1 MKHLKLMLAMA
12 LVLVVV
18 LALASCG
25 CEHVYDETI
34 TTQPTCTEEGVKTFT
49 CSLCGEA
56 YTEAV
61 AATGHTYTDKVVDP
75 TCTAEGYT
83 EHTCACGDTY
93 KDSETAKVAHTY
105 AETVTAPTCTVA
117 GYTTYTCVCGD
128 TYTGAET
135 AATGVH
141 VYVPTLV
148 EMTAEQA
155 ALNPDAVGIVKSVCS
170 CGAEDASAEQTAA
183 LVFLNFDETIDTAT
197 YVGSEAYNTLASG
210 GSFKSEESKQA
221 AAYLDSQKNLA
232 ITVANGNSTG
242 AAITEDGKLVT
253 LGQTQYTQLMNDLK
267 LASVDAKYKNFTMSF
282 DVTINKEPVLD
293 SKNQKP
299 RIIAI
304 TDEKFLNN
312 KNIYLALDVVDLDT
326 NADDDV
332 KVYEVISQCFNE
344 NSTKP
349 VLEQATGY
357 KITLGKTYSFIL
369 DAKEADGIYTYTLY
383 IKEISEATYTNVGTY
398 EYIPYS
404 RSDRQSFVTFSYKTE
419 NTGNIFDN
427 FVISVPLA
435 K

>member
-105 AETVTAPTCTVA
+105 AETVTAPTCSVG

-155 ALNPDAVGIVKSVCS
+155 AANPDAIGVIKYACS
-170 CGAEDASAEQTAA
+170 CGVVDETAEQKAA
-183 LVFLNFDETIDTAT
+183 LVFMNFDEPVDTAT
-197 YVGSEAYNTLASG
+197 YEGSEGYGKASTDQKEEMKTALAII
-210 GSFKSEESKQA
+210 
-221 AAYLDSQKNLA
+221 DSQKNLD
-232 ITVANGNSTG
+232 IYNSTSNNRAVMWTG
-242 AAITEDGKLVT
+242 DGKLQTVA
-253 LGQTQYTQLMNDLK
+253 GTQYVQLTNDLK
-267 LASVDAKYKNFTMSF
+267 LASRNAKYTDFTVSF
-282 DVTINKEPVLD
+282 DLTINKEPATN
-293 SKNQKP
+293 SKGWKP
-299 RIIAI
+299 RLFAI
-304 TDEKFLNN
+304 TDQNFLNN
-312 KNIYLALDVVDLDT
+312 KPIYIGLDTTDVDT

-332 KVYEVISQCFNE
+332 KSFEVFAMGSNE
-344 NSTKP
+344 SGKTF
-349 VLEQATGY
+349 VLEQGTGFY
-357 KITLGKTYSFIL
+357 VTLGKTYSFII
-369 DAKEADGIYTYTLY
+369 DAKVADGIYTFTLS
-383 IKEISEATYTNVGTY
+383 IKEAGAAEYTTTGTY
-398 EYIPYS
+398 EYIPYD
-404 RSDRQSFVTFSYKTE
+404 RSDRQSHISFNYSQDS
-419 NTGNIFDN
+419 NGNIFDN